1 MSAHTLRLAW
11 RMLWRDWRAGEL
23 TVLGLALVLA
33 VAALTSVSFL
43 ADRVNQGLLLQ
54 SHQLIGGDLLLT
66 ADHPWPDDVR
76 RQAEA
81 LGVAIAESASFA
93 SMIAAGADGDAQLV
107 EIKAVG
113 GNYPLRGALRVA
125 PGLDREDAETR
136 GAPPPGTAWPEERLL
151 RALGRD
157 VATLQVGVAKLQVS
171 AVLTLDPDRGINA
184 FALAP
189 RLLVNLD
196 DLPATGLIQ
205 PGSRV
210 AWRLHLAGTRA
221 AVADFRRWMAPRLG
235 RGERLE
241 SIDNARPEIRN
252 LLDRASR
259 FLGLA
264 ALLTVVLAAVAVG
277 LAADR
282 YLRRHLDGC
291 AIMRCLGARSSSILA
306 IHAGEFVMLGA
317 LTAVI
322 GCLVGLAVQGGLLTL
337 LSDFVADDLP
347 PSSWR
352 PWAHG
357 VTVGMALVAGFVLPP
372 LLRLRRVST
381 MRVLRR
387 EWELAEPGLIAAY
400 GLGAALLGALVVW
413 VAGETELGLVVIA
426 AFGAAILI
434 YGGVARLLLMLG
446 RSLPAG
452 GGGFSP
458 WRLAVA
464 NLRRHWRATVV
475 QAVALGLGLTALLL
489 VTVARDDLLGSWRA
503 RVPADAPNRFV
514 INIQPDQREAF
525 AAFFTARGLAA
536 PQLEPMVRG
545 RLVAVNSQP
554 RQPADYADDRA
565 QRLMDREFNL
575 SWATRVPDGNAVIAG
590 TWHGDSREP
599 QFSVEQGLAETLG
612 LKLGDAL
619 TYEVAGVPLTARITS
634 LRKLDWDSMRV
645 NFFVIASAGL
655 LDSHPVSDITSFH
668 LPAARAS
675 LATELVRAFPNIT
688 VVDVAAVVRQ
698 LQDSFDRVARA
709 VQMLFGLT
717 MVAGLAV
724 LYAALLASADER
736 RRELAVMRA
745 LGGRGKQLRGAL
757 LAEFAM
763 LGAIAGTLAGVGA
776 GAIGWLLARFVFHL
790 PYLPGPGLVAIGMLA
805 GAIGV
810 AAAGWRATRT
820 ILRGPIT
827 NELLAG

>member
-1 MSAHTLRLAW
+1 
-11 RMLWRDWRAGEL
+11 MLLRDWRAGEL
-23 TVLGLALVLA
+23 TVLAVALVLA

-76 RQAEA
+76 RQARA
-81 LGVAIAESASFA
+81 LGVEIAESASFA
-93 SMIAAGADGDAQLV
+93 SMVAAAADGDAQLV
-107 EIKAVG
+107 EIKAIG
-113 GNYPLRGALRVA
+113 GNYPLRGALRIA
-125 PGLDREDAETR
+125 PWLDAADGETR
-136 GAPPPGTAWPEERLL
+136 GAPPRGTAWPEERLL
-151 RALGRD
+151 RALAGHGADLR
-157 VATLQVGVAKLQVS
+157 VGAAVFKAS

-189 RLLVNLD
+189 RLLVNID
-196 DLPATGLIQ
+196 DLPATGLVQ

-210 AWRLHLAGTRA
+210 AWRLHLAGERA
-221 AVADFRRWMAPRLG
+221 AVADFRSWIEPRLG

-241 SIDNARPEIRN
+241 SIDSARPEIRN

-291 AIMRCLGARSSSILA
+291 AVMRCLGARSDTILA
-306 IHAGEFVMLGA
+306 IHAGEFIMLGA
-317 LTAVI
+317 LAAAI
-322 GCLVGLAVQGGLLTL
+322 GCLAGLAVQGGLLAL
-337 LSDFVADDLP
+337 LSDVIADDLP
-347 PSSWR
+347 LASWR

-357 VTVGMALVAGFVLPP
+357 VAVGMTLVIGFVLPP

-381 MRVLRR
+381 LRVLRR
-387 EWELAEPGLIAAY
+387 EWEAAEPGLVAAY
-400 GLGAALLGALVVW
+400 GLGATLLAGLVMW
-413 VAGETELGLVVIA
+413 VAGETQLGLIVIA
-426 AFGAAILI
+426 AFGVAILL

-446 RSLPAG
+446 RRLPATDR
-452 GGGFSP
+452 GFSP

-464 NLRRHWRATVV
+464 NLRRHWRGTVV

-489 VTVARDDLLGSWRA
+489 VTVARDDLLDSWRT

-514 INIQPDQREAF
+514 INIQPDQRAAF
-525 AAFFTARGLAA
+525 AAFFIERGLAA
-536 PQLEPMVRG
+536 PRLEPMVRG

-575 SWATRVPDGNAVIAG
+575 SWASGLPGGNTVVAG
-590 TWHGDSREP
+590 AWHGDSRTP

-612 LKLGDAL
+612 LKLGDEIAFN
-619 TYEVAGVPLTARITS
+619 VAGVPLTARITS

-645 NFFVIASAGL
+645 NFFVIASPGL
-655 LDSHPVSDITSFH
+655 LDGYPVSDITSFH
-668 LPAARAS
+668 LPAARSS

-709 VQMLFGLT
+709 VQLLFGLT
-717 MVAGLAV
+717 MIAGLAV
-724 LYAALLASADER
+724 LYAALSASADER

>member
-221 AVADFRRWMAPRLG
+221 AVADFRRWMEPRLG

-317 LTAVI
+317 LAAVI

-413 VAGETELGLVVIA
+413 VAGETGLGLIVIA

-446 RSLPAG
+446 RRLPA

-668 LPAARAS
+668 LPAARSS

-745 LGGRGKQLRGAL
+745 LGGRSRQLRAAL

-763 LGAIAGTLAGVGA
+763 LGALAGALAGMGA
-776 GAIGWLLARFVFHL
+776 GAIGWLLAHFVFHL
-790 PYLPGPGLVAIGMLA
+790 PYLPGPGLVAIGVAA
-805 GAIGV
+805 GAVGV
-810 AAAGWRATRT
+810 AAAGWRATRA
-820 ILRGPIT
+820 ILRKPIT